1 MIEVKEILALAEEK
15 MEEAVMYLDE
25 ALAHIARYKRPIF
38 PVEQRKSAIE
48 VVL

>member
-1 MIEVKEILALAEEK
+1 MSIRTVES
-15 MEEAVMYLDE
+15 LDE
-25 ALAHIARYKRPIF
+25 ALAHIARYNRPIF